1 MDPHRVRRVCNDTQ
15 KYPRFARADVPEALV
30 KSVVPPAGPRAAPAP
45 PGTAGPSRL
54 REPPEFRAHP
64 LAPAGTCVNC
74 GGAAAHGSSS
84 SRCWEC
90 GRALCLTCYWRHG
103 LAPADHRCAGC
114 AVRSAS
120 VTVSGGRAAPPS
132 DR

>member
-1 MDPHRVRRVCNDTQ
+1 MDRQRVGAACNDTQ
-15 KYPRFARADVPEALV
+15 MYPRVARAGVPEALV
-30 KSVVPPAGPRAAPAP
+30 KVVVPPAGPRAPPAA
-45 PGTAGPSRL
+45 PGTAGPPRL

-74 GGAAAHGSSS
+74 GGAAAHGSAS

-90 GRALCLTCYWRHG
+90 GRALCRTCYWRHG

-120 VTVSGGRAAPPS
+120 VSVSGGRAAPPS